1 MTKKEKYITRR
12 CYIIVVV
19 VVVRDAHNLKPA
31 LYFLILIVKY
41 IEKEEIGYFIDF
53 IETFFLYRSTKNENI
68 SMIVS
73 S

>member
-31 LYFLILIVKY
+31 LYF
-41 IEKEEIGYFIDF
+41 DF
-53 IETFFLYRSTKNENI
+53 DSKIYRERGNRLFYRFYRDFFL
-68 SMIVS
+68 
-73 S
+73 